1 MAYNIDTDKL
11 IVQTIQDFILQKRDE
26 KHIVNEV
33 IRDDV
38 FAILREECIVLFYA
52 LNDSGV
58 EGCHMIKPVGGEMKQ
73 FVFINTTKAVQE
85 QTWTAAHELG
95 HVWRVDTCVKTQVG
109 QCEWDCESLV
119 NRFAA
124 ELLLPEKIFRKVLSD
139 KLNEY
144 EYKGPMMSKGMMIR
158 LVTYLMNYFCTPYK
172 AIIRRFS
179 ELGYIEKSAEGKYL
193 DGFEERNA
201 LYKRLIKENQ
211 YTRLETVNRAYSMGS
226 IEQDINLL
234 EKNEVYSDKKI
245 ARLQDMF
252 HLSRIDVGE
261 GSYDFGD

>member
-1 MAYNIDTDKL
+1 MDNISNDKL
-11 IVQTIQDFILQKRDE
+11 IVQAIQNFILQKRDE

-38 FAILREECIVLFYA
+38 FAILREECIVLFYP
-52 LNDSGV
+52 LDDNGV
-58 EGCHMIKPVGGEMKQ
+58 EGCHMIKPVNGKMKQ
-73 FVFINTTKAVQE
+73 FVFISTTKAVQE

-95 HVWRVDTCVKTQVG
+95 HVWQVDSYIKEQFDH
-109 QCEWDCESLV
+109 CEWECESLV

-124 ELLLPEKIFRKVLSD
+124 ELLLPETIFRKVLSH
-139 KLNEY
+139 KLDEY
-144 EYKGPMMSKGMMIR
+144 QYSGPVMSKEMMVR

-179 ELGYIEKSAEGKYL
+179 ELGYIAKSAETRYL
-193 DGFEERNA
+193 EGFKEQNV
-201 LYKRLIKENQ
+201 LYERLIKENQ
-211 YTRLETVNRAYSMGS
+211 YTRLETVNKACSMGS

-234 EKNEVYSDKKI
+234 EKNEVYPDKRV
-245 ARLQDMF
+245 ARLREIF

-261 GSYDFGD
+261 ESYDFGE

>member
-1 MAYNIDTDKL
+1 MDDINNEM
-11 IVQTIQDFILQKRDE
+11 VVRTIQDFILQKRSE

-38 FAILREECIVLFYA
+38 FAILREECIVLFYP
-52 LNDSGV
+52 LNDNGV
-58 EGCHMIKPVGGEMKQ
+58 EGCHMIKPVSGEMKQ

-95 HVWRVDTCVKTQVG
+95 HVWQVDIYVTERLD
-109 QCEWDCESLV
+109 QCELDCESLV

-124 ELLLPEKIFRKVLSD
+124 ELLLPEKIFRKVLNH
-139 KLNEY
+139 KLDEY
-144 EYKGPMMSKGMMIR
+144 NYKGPVMSKNMMVR

-179 ELGYIEKSAEGKYL
+179 ELGYIAKSAEAKYL
-193 DGFEERNA
+193 DGFKEQSA
-201 LYKRLIKENQ
+201 LYERLIKENQ
-211 YTRLETVNRAYSMGS
+211 YTRLETVNMAYSMGS

-234 EKNEVYSDKKI
+234 EKNEVYSDKKV
-245 ARLQDMF
+245 ARLREIF

-261 GSYDFGD
+261 ESYDFGE

>member
-1 MAYNIDTDKL
+1 MEYMESNIDKRVVQTLQKL
-11 IVQTIQDFILQKRDE
+11 IADLRKE

-33 IRDDV
+33 VRDDV
-38 FAILREECIVLFYA
+38 FAVLREECIVLFYA
-52 LNDSGV
+52 LEDSGV
-58 EGCHMIKPVGGEMKQ
+58 EGCHMIKPVNGEMKQ

-95 HVWRVDTCVKTQVG
+95 HVWQVDTYVKEKIE

-124 ELLLPEKIFRKVLSD
+124 ELLLPEKIFRKVLAD
-139 KLNEY
+139 KLSEY
-144 EYKGPMMSKGMMIR
+144 GYEGPAMSKDMMVR

-179 ELGYIEKSAEGKYL
+179 ELGYIAKTAERKYL
-193 DGFEERNA
+193 DGFEEQNE

-211 YTRLETVNRAYSMGS
+211 YTRLETVNRAYSMGG

-234 EKNEVYSDKKI
+234 EKNEVYSDKKV
-245 ARLQDMF
+245 ARLREMF
-252 HLSRIDVGE
+252 HLRRIAV
-261 GSYDFGD
+261 

>member
-1 MAYNIDTDKL
+1 MDNISNDKL
-11 IVQTIQDFILQKRDE
+11 IVQMIQKFISQKRGE

-38 FAILREECIVLFYA
+38 FAVLREECIVLFYP
-52 LNDSGV
+52 LDDKSV
-58 EGCHMIKPVGGEMKQ
+58 EGCHMIKPVNGEMKQ
-73 FVFINTTKAVQE
+73 FVFIDTAKAVQE

-95 HVWRVDTCVKTQVG
+95 HVWQVDGYVKEQLD

-124 ELLLPEKIFRKVLSD
+124 ELLLPEKIFRKVLAHQ
-139 KLNEY
+139 LEEY
-144 EYKGPMMSKGMMIR
+144 QYKGPVMSKVMMVR

-179 ELGYIEKSAEGKYL
+179 ELGYIAKSAEEKYL
-193 DGFEERNA
+193 KGFKQQNA

-211 YTRLETVNRAYSMGS
+211 YTRLETVNKACSMGS

-234 EKNEVYSDKKI
+234 EKNEIYSDKKVD
-245 ARLQDMF
+245 RLRKMF
-252 HLSRIDVGE
+252 RLSRIDVGDE
-261 GSYDFGD
+261 SYNFGE